1 MKRTWNLL
9 ASLLGLAVVGA
20 VVVSL
25 VLIFRSQGSPPAPQQ
40 PSSRATATVLSPLP
54 TPLPTVLTPEP
65 PPSPTSTLPPS
76 PTPLPTLTPAPT
88 WTPVPGAAGAI
99 LYRRT
104 DPEGPAIY
112 QLRVDAAGKS
122 VAPTA
127 RISGTLGLGGPLFP
141 SPDGKHVAM
150 ISPSE
155 GGWAVFMLDVT
166 SGQIAPLLGSFIRGG
181 PNGPGLF
188 YNWHPDSRHVLYRPD
203 WTLDLWLVD
212 SQGGDHQRLSELTV
226 DGAAISPD
234 GRTLAYGYNKT
245 LQLGQIWLANA
256 DGSQPRL
263 IVEGG
268 TADVFSWS
276 LNGAYLVYIGEP
288 HTGKGPSTPGSLLW
302 IMDANGQNRRPLS
315 APFLYGWGFSP
326 VWSPDSQWLAVT
338 GQDAGQSFG
347 CDVQAPPDPE
357 TCVFEGTAIYIEN
370 IITGEVRRLA
380 SGIEPAWSPDSSMI
394 AFASKQSGTS
404 EIWVINADGTGLRQL
419 TNEGKPVRYPVWLQQ

>member
-1 MKRTWNLL
+1 M
-9 ASLLGLAVVGA
+9 
-20 VVVSL
+20 
-25 VLIFRSQGSPPAPQQ
+25 
-40 PSSRATATVLSPLP
+40 
-54 TPLPTVLTPEP
+54 
-65 PPSPTSTLPPS
+65 
-76 PTPLPTLTPAPT
+76 
-88 WTPVPGAAGAI
+88 PGAAGAI
-99 LYRRT
+99 LYRRI

-150 ISPSE
+150 ISLSE

-188 YNWHPDSRHVLYRPD
+188 YNWHSDSRHVLYRPD

-212 SQGGDHQRLSELTV
+212 SQGGDHQRLSELAV

-245 LQLGQIWLANA
+245 PHLGQIWLANA

-263 IVEGG
+263 IVEDG

-276 LNGAYLVYIGEP
+276 PNGAYLVYIGEP
-288 HTGKGPSTPGSLLW
+288 GTTSPLW
-302 IMDANGQNRRPLS
+302 IMDPNGQNRRPLS

-326 VWSPDSQWLAVT
+326 VWSPDGQWLAIT
-338 GQDAGQSFG
+338 GPDTGRAFG
-347 CDVQAPPDPE
+347 CGQKEPQPDPE
-357 TCVFEGTAIYIEN
+357 ICVFEGTAIYIEN

-380 SGIEPAWSPDSSMI
+380 SGIEPAWSPDGSMI
-394 AFASKQSGTS
+394 AFASAQSGTP
-404 EIWVINADGTGLRQL
+404 EIWVINADGTGLHQL
-419 TNEGKPVRYPVWLQQ
+419 TNAGMPTRYPIWLRQ